1 MKPVFANFNL
11 KKSASV
17 LAAAALLSFGSANVQ
32 AAPSVIEK
40 IISPTEN
47 QVSINFVGATE
58 NSMVFHL
65 KFENK
70 TGEKFTLIVKNDAGE
85 IVYQNS
91 YTDSLFE
98 RNIRILNEASD
109 IHPTFVIRTASGQVE
124 RKFSVA
130 SKISE
135 KFEVTTL

>member
-1 MKPVFANFNL
+1 MKRVFANFNL

-40 IISPTEN
+40 ILSPAEN
-47 QVSINFVGATE
+47 QVSVNFVGVTE

-85 IVYQNS
+85 TVYQNS

-98 RNIRILNEASD
+98 TNIRIVNDNTD

-135 KFEVTTL
+135 KFVVTSL